1 MSEAIL
7 YLIPTTLADQTA
19 DQTAAQVLAP
29 QVLDV
34 MANTDCFLVENLRTA
49 RRFISG
55 LKLGKV
61 IDSLHF
67 QELHKDTPDA
77 DWQPFAHQ
85 KLLQENQ
92 NVGIIS
98 EAGCPGVAD
107 PGAKAVAW
115 AHRKGVRVVPLVGPS
130 SILLALMGSGFNGQ
144 SFCFHGYL
152 PIEAQARTKFIKQM
166 EKEMIQTGRTQLFM
180 ETPYRN
186 QKLMEDVLQNAAAN
200 TLLSVAAGIT
210 SEQEIIQT
218 KTIAQWRKTP
228 LNIDKIPAIFSF
240 GKTV

>member
-19 DQTAAQVLAP
+19 AQVLSP

-34 MANTDCFLVENLRTA
+34 VANTDCFLVENLRTA

-67 QELHKDTPDA
+67 QELHKDTPDE

-85 KLLQENQ
+85 KMLQEGQ
-92 NVGIIS
+92 NIGIIS

-115 AHRKGVRVVPLVGPS
+115 AHRNGLRVVPLVGPS

-152 PIEAQARTKFIKQM
+152 PIEAQARAKFIKQM
-166 EKEMIQTGRTQLFM
+166 EKEMVQTGRTQLFM

-186 QKLMEDVLQNAAAN
+186 KKLLEDVLQQASPN

-218 KTIAQWRKTP
+218 KTVAQWRKTT